1 MRCKTSNDTLYKKE
15 KVMTENKKTAAVDF
29 KEQIPEM
36 LIGEEKQDAL
46 YEKAF
51 LSRDDKSETEYALN
65 TTTWD

>member
-1 MRCKTSNDTLYKKE
+1 MK
-15 KVMTENKKTAAVDF
+15 ENKKTAAVDF